1 MSVWPS
7 WQDHPAVWCIWS
19 GTLQTWPVLCLPGC
33 DQRHLTSCKAWFD
46 QYECFDIVFI
56 DYLSPPVLLGGS
68 AQSHLLLQGHTR
80 PPETNSP
87 CGEVPDNKSYRLFCL
102 LVSLLSAT
110 FLTLMRM
117 SHLQGCTPLWCR
129 LVSFPDPQCE
139 SGIKSSATL

>member
-1 MSVWPS
+1 M
-7 WQDHPAVWCIWS
+7 
-19 GTLQTWPVLCLPGC
+19 
-33 DQRHLTSCKAWFD
+33 
-46 QYECFDIVFI
+46 FI
-56 DYLSPPVLLGGS
+56 DYLFPPVLLGGS

-129 LVSFPDPQCE
+129 LVSFPDPQCGTHHCK
-139 SGIKSSATL
+139 SGVKTSATLYPHSPTSGACEPGNEATTLYTCVCVSSVQAVSADCSSGETGCPA